1 MTWEYTTL
9 QLVATGFED
18 ADKLD
23 NYQQIL
29 AEYGQNG
36 YELVSAVAY
45 TSAVVRGGQIVV
57 LFFKRPLPAP
67 E

>member
-18 ADKLD
+18 ADKLE

-29 AEYGQNG
+29 AEYGQTG
-36 YELVSAVAY
+36 WELVSAVAY
-45 TSAVVRGGQIVV
+45 TSALVRGQIMV
-57 LFFKRPLPAP
+57 LFFKRPLTPG
-67 E
+67 EG

>member
-29 AEYGQNG
+29 TEYGQDG
-36 YELVSAVAY
+36 FELVSAVAY
-45 TSAVVRGGQIVV
+45 NSGLARTGQIVV
-57 LFFKRPLPAP
+57 LFFKRPLTPP
-67 E
+67 Y

>member
-18 ADKLD
+18 ADKVE

-29 AEYGQNG
+29 GEYGQNG

-45 TSAVVRGGQIVV
+45 NSAVLRGGQIVV
-57 LFFKRPLPAP
+57 LFFKRPLAAD
-67 E
+67 

>member
-23 NYQQIL
+23 NYQRIL
-29 AEYGQNG
+29 AEYGLNG

-45 TSAVVRGGQIVV
+45 NSAIVSGQIVV
-57 LFFKRPLPAP
+57 LFFKRPMQPD
-67 E
+67 

>member
-18 ADKLD
+18 GDKLD

-29 AEYGQNG
+29 TEYGQNG

-45 TSAVVRGGQIVV
+45 HSTVVRGGQIVV
-57 LFFKRPLPAP
+57 LFFKRPLAA